1 MSQLI
6 FKKLI
11 FSKANLVAMYVTKT
25 NWEVITMLQVKVLR
39 AEIRIPEGP
48 YLEVTDISEMELES
62 QDLELSVYKFE
73 VL

>member
-1 MSQLI
+1 
-6 FKKLI
+6 
-11 FSKANLVAMYVTKT
+11 MYVTKT
-25 NWEVITMLQVKVLR
+25 DWEVIAMLQVKVLR

-48 YLEVTDISEMELES
+48 YLEVTNISEMELES